1 MSDSWRQDLPALQQR
16 LAGPSFVA
24 DTPGYDDEVAVFN
37 EAVTHRPAVVV
48 GAVSAS
54 DVAVA
59 VDFASRHGMAI
70 AVLNTGHGPSVP
82 SGPTTLMITTKRMSK
97 VEIDATNSRARVE
110 AGVRF
115 GQLVDAAAPVGLAPL
130 PGSAPGVGVVGY
142 TLAGGASATMGR
154 RYGWAA
160 DHVSAIDVVTA
171 DGRLR
176 RVTPSSDADLFS
188 ALLGG
193 KGNFGVV
200 TAMEFALFPVTRLYA
215 GALFYTG
222 EHLRDVL
229 NAYLAFTATAP
240 DDIATGLAILNFP
253 PLPDLPPFM
262 QGKVA
267 VSVRVSYVGDPLE
280 GAGLIEPLRQ
290 AAPVLIDT
298 VADIPFTQFASI
310 SADPTDPAAAVEHFG
325 LLRDLTE
332 DAVDAIV
339 EVAGPESGSRI
350 NLIDIRHLQGAY
362 SRPPAFPNAVGGRDA
377 AFAFFA
383 LTVVPPGQEI
393 DDYRDSGREFVDAVS
408 RWQHSMAHPSF
419 QGPADANELATAR
432 AYDRETYKKL
442 QAVKLKYDPH
452 NVFRTNHNIPP
463 ESSAA

>member
-1 MSDSWRQDLPALQQR
+1 MTDSWRQEFPALQER
-16 LAGPSFVA
+16 LAGPSFDP
-24 DTPGYDDEVAVFN
+24 DTPGYADEVAVFN
-37 EAVTHRPAVVV
+37 ETVTHRPAAVV
-48 GAVSAS
+48 GAVNAS
-54 DVAVA
+54 DVGVA
-59 VDFASRHGMAI
+59 VDFASRHGMDI

-97 VEIDATNSRARVE
+97 VDIDAGTSTARVE

-115 GQLVDAAAPVGLAPL
+115 GQLVDAAAAVGLAPL

-160 DHVSAIDVVTA
+160 DHVSAIELVTA
-171 DGRLR
+171 DGRSR

-215 GALFYTG
+215 GSLFFSG
-222 EHLRDVL
+222 EHIREVM
-229 NAYLAFTATAP
+229 NAYLRFTSTAP
-240 DDIATGLAILNFP
+240 DDITTGLAILNFP

-262 QGKVA
+262 QGRVA
-267 VSVRVSYVGDPLE
+267 VAVRVSYVGDPAE
-280 GAGLIEPLRQ
+280 GARLIEPLRQ
-290 AAPVLIDT
+290 AATVLLDT
-298 VADIPFTQFASI
+298 VADIPFTKFASI

-325 LLRDLTE
+325 QLRDLTE
-332 DAVDAIV
+332 DAVEAIV
-339 EVAGPESGSRI
+339 EVAGPQSNSRV

-408 RWQHSMAHPSF
+408 PWLHRMGNPSF
-419 QGPADANELATAR
+419 QGPADVSEAATAR
-432 AYDRETYKKL
+432 AYDSETYQKL
-442 QAVKLKYDPH
+442 QAAKAKYDPD
-452 NVFRTNHNIPP
+452 NRFRTNHNIPP
-463 ESSAA
+463 QPSAA